1 MSNEFDTVK
10 VTPTVHM
17 LLLLKSMN
25 YTYWFALGEFIDN
38 SLTSYVSYVRQNP
51 NDERFNQLVIEIEWQ
66 KAGGYFKIT
75 DNAAGITNDDAGWGR
90 ALQLGK
96 PNPNPEHIGVFGYGM
111 KAAAFWMGSK
121 LTISSKRIDET
132 ERRSVEM
139 DVVEIEKT
147 GNEDLPISVLGG
159 QDPNEHGTELM
170 VSNLWN
176 GREFPRAN
184 TVTRI
189 SSFLASMYRHY
200 LRGDNG
206 LVHPKTKQP
215 FLVLKVRGVELKA
228 EEFTLLKSPRW
239 DALKVPPPAD
249 SPVVL
254 WKKKFTFEVTNNR
267 PRSRSNRGK
276 PFVAKGW
283 VGILKTMSYEQSGL
297 FLSFHGKGI
306 AGVGQSTKD
315 GYAQDTYKPSF
326 FGASNGA
333 RSRRLV
339 GEIDMTSF
347 GKLNTSDGVEIS
359 DEEKAEF
366 EEKLLEFLKTEGIYQ
381 TATNYSAQNLEQL
394 SPKETKQLQTTADNN
409 VERATELA
417 QSVHAGLNKQRTP
430 SPVSKTAIKQHQVKN
445 FTTASGIEVSFVA
458 DYFGF
463 DFEWLDIAEI
473 GPIQRQIR
481 LNMSH
486 PFMQRYFTIPEQNP
500 EPAFDLATALA
511 VCEIDN
517 PELYEVR
524 DFINE
529 WVSQAYEPQKAD
541 KYSDR

>member
-1 MSNEFDTVK
+1 MK

-38 SLTSYVSYVRQNP
+38 SITSYVSYVRQNP
-51 NDERFNQLVIEIEWQ
+51 DDERFNKLVIEIDWQ

-139 DVVEIEKT
+139 DVVEIERT
-147 GNEDLPISVLGG
+147 GDENLPIIVQGG
-159 QDPNEHGTELM
+159 EDPNEHGTELM

-184 TVTRI
+184 TVARI
-189 SSFLASMYRHY
+189 SSFLTSMYRHY

-228 EEFTLLKSPRW
+228 EEFSLLESPRW
-239 DALKVPPPAD
+239 DALKVPPPVG
-249 SPVVL
+249 SPVVY
-254 WKKKFTFEVTNNR
+254 WKKKFSIEVTNNR
-267 PRSRSNRGK
+267 PRTKSNRGK

-283 VGILKTMSYEQSGL
+283 VGILKTMSYEHSGL

-315 GYAQDTYKPSF
+315 GYSQDTYKPSF

-359 DEEKAEF
+359 DIEKAEF
-366 EEKLLEFLKTEGIYQ
+366 EEKLLEFLKAEGIYQ
-381 TATNYSAQNLEQL
+381 TATNYSAQTLEQL
-394 SPKETKQLQTTADNN
+394 SPKETKQLQTTAENN
-409 VERATELA
+409 IQRATELA
-417 QSVHAGLNKQRTP
+417 QSVHAGLGRERVP
-430 SPVSKTAIKQHQVKN
+430 STVSKSAIKQHEGQN
-445 FTTASGIEVSFVA
+445 FTTASGIEVSFVP
-458 DYFGF
+458 DYFGLDF
-463 DFEWLDIAEI
+463 DWLDIVEI
-473 GPIQRQIR
+473 GPLQRQIR

-486 PFMQRYFTIPEQNP
+486 PFMQRYFTIPEQDP
-500 EPAFDLATALA
+500 DPAFVLGIALA

-517 PELYEVR
+517 PDLYEVR

-529 WVSQAYEPQKAD
+529 WVAQAYEPQKAEM
-541 KYSDR
+541 YSDR